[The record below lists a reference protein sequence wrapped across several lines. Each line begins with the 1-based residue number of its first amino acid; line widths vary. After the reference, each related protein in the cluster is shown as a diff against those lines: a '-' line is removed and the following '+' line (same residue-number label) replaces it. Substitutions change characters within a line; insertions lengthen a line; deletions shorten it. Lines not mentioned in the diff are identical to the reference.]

1 VLMRNGRTGGSAVR
15 NKYGAL
21 LKGLLRCEPCN
32 CSMGHAYST
41 NGSKRYR
48 YYVCLNAQ
56 KRGWKNCPSK
66 SVPAGDIEKFVID
79 QIKAIGKDPAVLA
92 ATIRQAHGQGQKAL
106 AELRAQ
112 ERMLQ
117 KELAGLNAALRKAE
131 AVGGR
136 QVEVIHTQ
144 DGIRDAERRL
154 TLVREEI
161 LARSNEIVDSH
172 EVESALSVFDPVW
185 QTLSPK
191 EQARIIRLLVERV
204 DYNGKD
210 STIGITFRPNG
221 IKTLAQQLPEA
232 A

>member
-1 VLMRNGRTGGSAVR
+1 
-15 NKYGAL
+15 
-21 LKGLLRCEPCN
+21 
-32 CSMGHAYST
+32 
-41 NGSKRYR
+41 
-48 YYVCLNAQ
+48 
-56 KRGWKNCPSK
+56 
-66 SVPAGDIEKFVID
+66 
-79 QIKAIGKDPAVLA
+79 
-92 ATIRQAHGQGQKAL
+92 
-106 AELRAQ
+106 
-112 ERMLQ
+112 
-117 KELAGLNAALRKAE
+117 
-131 AVGGR
+131 
-136 QVEVIHTQ
+136 
-144 DGIRDAERRL
+144 
-154 TLVREEI
+154 